1 MKDIIGEE
9 HVDFVREIN
18 QTAAAD
24 MKLGL
29 QLLHMPLPPAVW
41 HINMTSGAIP
51 PSAAVALSDPT
62 AGNIPPLLHWIH
74 LE

>member
-29 QLLHMPLPPAVW
+29 QLLHMPLPPAV
-41 HINMTSGAIP
+41 
-51 PSAAVALSDPT
+51 
-62 AGNIPPLLHWIH
+62 
-74 LE
+74 